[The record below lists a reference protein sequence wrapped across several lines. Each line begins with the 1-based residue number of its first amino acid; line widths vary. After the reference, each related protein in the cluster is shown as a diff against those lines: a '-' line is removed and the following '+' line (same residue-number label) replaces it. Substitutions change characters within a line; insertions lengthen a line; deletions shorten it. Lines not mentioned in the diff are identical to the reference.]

1 MKLRLGL
8 LNRDL
13 AHRLSISED
22 LCSNIFHHWLDA
34 MVFYFQSFIYMP
46 EIGKI
51 NVTSPKCFHQYQN
64 LIGII
69 DFSEVFIETPKD
81 LKLKSAAKSHYKH
94 YSCYDV
100 I

>member
-22 LCSNIFHHWLDA
+22 LCSNISQRWLDA

-51 NVTSPKCFHQYQN
+51 NVTSPNCFHQYQN

-81 LKLKSAAKSHYKH
+81 LKLKSAERSHYKH

>member
-22 LCSNIFHHWLDA
+22 LCSNISQRWLDA

-51 NVTSPKCFHQYQN
+51 NVTFSCFHQYQN

-81 LKLKSAAKSHYKH
+81 LKLKSAERSHYKH

>member
-22 LCSNIFHHWLDA
+22 LCSNISQRWLDA

-46 EIGKI
+46 EIAKI

-64 LIGII
+64 LIWII

-81 LKLKSAAKSHYKH
+81 LKLKSAERSHYKH

>member
-22 LCSNIFHHWLDA
+22 LCSNISQRWLDA

-51 NVTSPKCFHQYQN
+51 NVTFSCFHQYQN

-69 DFSEVFIETPKD
+69 DFSEVFRNTKGFEIKKCSKVT
-81 LKLKSAAKSHYKH
+81 LQTLQLL
-94 YSCYDV
+94 
-100 I
+100 

>member
-51 NVTSPKCFHQYQN
+51 NVTFSCFHQYQN

-81 LKLKSAAKSHYKH
+81 LKLKSAERSHYKH

>member
-13 AHRLSISED
+13 ADRRSISED
-22 LCSNIFHHWLDA
+22 LCSNIFHHWLEA

-46 EIGKI
+46 DIGKI

-69 DFSEVFIETPKD
+69 DFSEVFIETPKG
-81 LKLKSAAKSHYKH
+81 LKLKSAAWSDYKH